1 MWSFLLLLLVAAVLG
16 SIGAAL
22 AGRRG
27 NGCLV
32 NIVTGF
38 IGALLGR
45 GMSQAFDVADP
56 ITISIRDTDFPL
68 VWTIAG
74 SALFV
79 AVITFLTRG
88 RQPRPPN

>member
-1 MWSFLLLLLVAAVLG
+1 MISFLFLLIVASILG

-27 NGCLV
+27 DGCLISV
-32 NIVTGF
+32 AIGF

-45 GMSQAFDVADP
+45 GMSNLFEVRDP
-56 ITISIRDTDFPL
+56 LTITIRDTTFPL
-68 VWTIAG
+68 MWTIAG

-88 RQPRPPN
+88 KDPSRR

>member
-1 MWSFLLLLLVAAVLG
+1 VISFLFLLIVASILG

-27 NGCLV
+27 DGCLISV
-32 NIVTGF
+32 AIGF

-45 GMSQAFDVADP
+45 GMSNLFEVRDP
-56 ITISIRDTDFPL
+56 LTITIRDTTFPL
-68 VWTIAG
+68 MWTIAG

-88 RQPRPPN
+88 KDPSRR

>member
-1 MWSFLLLLLVAAVLG
+1 MLSFFIMLLVAAILG
-16 SIGAAL
+16 SIGAAI

-27 NGCLV
+27 NGCLI
-32 NIVTGF
+32 NIATGF

-45 GMSQAFDVADP
+45 GLSNVFDVRDP
-56 ITISIRDTDFPL
+56 LTITIRDTSFPL
-68 VWTIAG
+68 MWTIAG

-88 RQPRPPN
+88 NAPPPRR

>member
-1 MWSFLLLLLVAAVLG
+1 MISFLMMLLVAAILG
-16 SIGAAL
+16 SIGAAI

-27 NGCLV
+27 NGCFI
-32 NIVTGF
+32 NIATGF

-45 GMSQAFDVADP
+45 GLSNVFDVRDP
-56 ITISIRDTDFPL
+56 LTITIRDTTFPL
-68 VWTIAG
+68 MWTIAG

-88 RQPRPPN
+88 KTPPPRR

>member
-1 MWSFLLLLLVAAVLG
+1 MISFLMMLVVAAILG
-16 SIGAAL
+16 SIGAAI

-27 NGCLV
+27 NGCLI
-32 NIVTGF
+32 NIATGF

-45 GMSQAFDVADP
+45 GLSNVFNVSDP
-56 ITISIRDTDFPL
+56 LTITIRETAFPL
-68 VWTIAG
+68 MWTIAG

-88 RQPRPPN
+88 KAPAR

>member
-1 MWSFLLLLLVAAVLG
+1 MLSFLFLLIVAAVLG
-16 SIGAAL
+16 SIGAAV

-38 IGALLGR
+38 IGALVGR
-45 GMSQAFDVADP
+45 GLSKAFDVADP
-56 ITISIRDTDFPL
+56 LSITVRDTTFPL
-68 VWTIAG
+68 MWTIAG

-79 AVITFLTRG
+79 AVITFLTRP
-88 RQPRPPN
+88 RQSAGG

>member
-1 MWSFLLLLLVAAVLG
+1 VISFLFLLIVASILG

-27 NGCLV
+27 DGCLISV
-32 NIVTGF
+32 AIGF

-45 GMSQAFDVADP
+45 GMSNLFEVRDP
-56 ITISIRDTDFPL
+56 LTITIRDTTFPL
-68 VWTIAG
+68 MWTIAG

-88 RQPRPPN
+88 KDPTRR

>member
-1 MWSFLLLLLVAAVLG
+1 MLSFLFLLIVAAVLG
-16 SIGAAL
+16 SIGAAV

-38 IGALLGR
+38 IGALVGR
-45 GMSQAFDVADP
+45 GLSRAFDVADP
-56 ITISIRDTDFPL
+56 LSITVRDTTFPL
-68 VWTIAG
+68 MWTIAG

-79 AVITFLTRG
+79 AVITFLTRP
-88 RQPRPPN
+88 RQSAGG